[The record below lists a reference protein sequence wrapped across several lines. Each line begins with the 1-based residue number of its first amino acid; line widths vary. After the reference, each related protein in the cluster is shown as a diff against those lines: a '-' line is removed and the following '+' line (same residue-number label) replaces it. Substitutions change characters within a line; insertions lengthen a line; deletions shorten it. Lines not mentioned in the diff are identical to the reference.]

1 MPSDTQT
8 ADESA
13 ASTAEHVADSGG
25 TVVQLQPQ
33 AGAPHPS
40 ATDADDRPTVCPLK
54 VGERDERGNTV
65 EYIYA
70 RDPHY
75 IVYFSRLQQHGAPD
89 DAAGHRATAAQWR
102 RWWPFAHRAA
112 RAEVDPT
119 DTWKGVQAQLSND
132 LAKRRTQRRNLLSLG
147 VERAK
152 LQALLSDW
160 PRRLGYDASI
170 AIALQMALDGDGTE
184 NDPSARQALETLT
197 DARASLLGEREVDLR
212 AQYVSSTLRL
222 RVLGFLMLLGLHLA
236 LPTNWITLDGV
247 WVGCEAGLI
256 GAILSIAI
264 GLRRRTVALDIG
276 IKGNR
281 SDCILRLIIGAV
293 SGGTL
298 VLLFAS
304 GLLPKLA
311 TGQGVMDHQSVAFS
325 MLLGVIGGFVEQLV
339 PSLLEEQG
347 NRLSNDAAA
356 KAQPAAGGRAD
367 GGGKTA

>member
-1 MPSDTQT
+1 MPNDAQT

-13 ASTAEHVADSGG
+13 ASTAEQVADSGG

-40 ATDADDRPTVCPLK
+40 ATEADDRPTVCPLK
-54 VGERDERGNTV
+54 LGQRDERGNTV

-75 IVYFSRLQQHGAPD
+75 IVYFSRLQPQDTPD
-89 DAAGHRATAAQWR
+89 DAAGHRGAAAQR
-102 RWWPFAHRAA
+102 RWWWPFPRRAA
-112 RAEVDPT
+112 RAEADPT

-132 LAKRRTQRRNLLSLG
+132 QARRRAQRRNLLGLG

-160 PRRLGYDASI
+160 PRRQGYDASI
-170 AIALQMALDGDGTE
+170 AIALQMALDGDEAE
-184 NDPSARQALETLT
+184 NDPSARQALETLS

-212 AQYVSSTLRL
+212 AQYVSATLRL
-222 RVLGFLMLLGLHLA
+222 GVLGFLMLLGLHLA
-236 LPTNWITLDGV
+236 LPARWITLDGV
-247 WVGCEAGLI
+247 WIGCEAGLV

-311 TGQGVMDHQSVAFS
+311 TGQGVMDHQSIAFS

-347 NRLSNDAAA
+347 SRLGNDATA
-356 KAQPAAGGRAD
+356 KSQPAGGGKAD